1 MKHKLTAVGWLC
13 FSILYLAGGW
23 ALKMG
28 TLKKPGPG
36 FLPRLVGIGLLVCTG
51 VYLWQTLRKPAE
63 SQTSSGPVNPKSVF
77 GLVAALLAY
86 PVLLY
91 YLNFIMAT
99 FGVVYF
105 MLLVLNFKGP
115 VWDLFIALGLVVF
128 SFLVFSMVLGVG
140 LLNGPVEEFIF
151 RLIG

>member
-1 MKHKLTAVGWLC
+1 MKHKLTAISLFC

-36 FLPRLVGIGLLVCTG
+36 LLPRIVGIGLLVCTG
-51 VYLWQTLRKPAE
+51 VHLWQTFRKPAE
-63 SQTSSGPVNPKSVF
+63 SKTAIESVNPKSVF

-99 FGVVYF
+99 FAMVYF
-105 MLLVLNFKGP
+105 MLLVLKFKGP
-115 VWDLFIALGLVVF
+115 VWDLIIALGLVVF
-128 SFLVFSMVLGVG
+128 SFVVFAMVLGVSVP
-140 LLNGPVEEFIF
+140 NGPIEEFFF
-151 RLIG
+151 RLRG